1 MSKLDNPAYLADRLM
16 MGPNGTVCHLDGLSA
31 ATNTEQSPRLV
42 GNGGQGSACFRYSAE
57 APRRD
62 EGKPVAPS
70 GSRLR
75 PRTAMAGM
83 AASVSRT
90 DHNPTGTDRSRCPGF
105 GLAPGRERSS

>member
-62 EGKPVAPS
+62 GGQAG
-70 GSRLR
+70 GSFRFSAETPHR
-75 PRTAMAGM
+75 DGGNG
-83 AASVSRT
+83 SIC
-90 DHNPTGTDRSRCPGF
+90 CPY
-105 GLAPGRERSS
+105 